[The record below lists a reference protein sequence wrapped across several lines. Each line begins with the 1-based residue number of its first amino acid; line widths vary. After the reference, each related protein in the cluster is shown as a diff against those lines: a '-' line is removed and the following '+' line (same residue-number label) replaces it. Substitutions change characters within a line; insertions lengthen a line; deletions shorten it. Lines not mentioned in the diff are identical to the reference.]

1 MANIKGHCNSLLD
14 LSILLSL
21 QNNTLNLKENS
32 SNYEITIKSK
42 YIKEIVI
49 VRDYI
54 CSSIFIFD
62 LMANLESYGNSLLE
76 LPKLVS

>member
-1 MANIKGHCNSLLD
+1 MANIKGHCNSRLD

-32 SNYEITIKSK
+32 SNCEITIKSK

-49 VRDYI
+49 VRDY
-54 CSSIFIFD
+54 FIFA
-62 LMANLESYGNSLLE
+62 LQFLYLI
-76 LPKLVS
+76 